1 MRLTTLCYLE
11 QDGKYLMLHRIVKK
25 NDVNKDKW
33 IGIGGKFEPG
43 ESPEDCV
50 LREALEE
57 TGFLLTSYRLR
68 GIVTFLFNQEEAEY
82 MFLYTADGF
91 TGQPV
96 PCDEGTLEW
105 ILKEE
110 IDHLNLW
117 EGDRIF
123 FRLMEKGEPFFS
135 LKLHYYGNRLSE
147 AVLNGVPME
156 LLDVLDESGEPSGLV
171 RERSMVHERGDYH
184 RTSHVWVVRTKADG
198 GHEVLLQKRNSSRK
212 TDVFAGCFDISSAGH
227 IPAGDGYLQSARR
240 ELKEELGIRA
250 SEEELELAGFFE
262 SRYEGGIPGEP
273 FMNHEKAAVYVYRK
287 PVEAEHL
294 ALQTSEVESVRWM
307 DLEDALRAAKTQA
320 EGFCL
325 EEEELRL
332 LKKWLLEHAEAS
344 GGTPGTGPE
353 AD

>member
-11 QDGKYLMLHRIVKK
+11 QDGKY
-25 NDVNKDKW
+25 
-33 IGIGGKFEPG
+33 EPG

-50 LREALEE
+50 LREAREE

-68 GIVTFLFNQEEAEY
+68 GIVTFLFNDQEAEY

-105 ILKEE
+105 VPKEE
-110 IDHLNLW
+110 IDRLNLW

-123 FRLMEKGEPFFS
+123 FRLMDEGEPFFS

-147 AVLNGVPME
+147 AVLNGESME
-156 LLDVLDESGEPSGLV
+156 LLDVLDEGGEPSGLV

-184 RTSHVWVVRTKADG
+184 RTSHVWVVREKPDG
-198 GHEVLLQKRNSSRK
+198 SHEVLLQKRSSRK
-212 TDVFAGCFDISSAGH
+212 DSFAGCYDISSAGH

-240 ELKEELGIRA
+240 ELKEELGITA
-250 SEEELELAGFFE
+250 SEEELEFAGFFE
-262 SRYEGGIPGEP
+262 SQYEGDFYGKP
-273 FMNHEKAAVYVYRK
+273 FINREKAAVYVYRR
-287 PVEAEHL
+287 PVEAERL
-294 ALQTSEVESVRWM
+294 ELQADEVESVRWM
-307 DLEDALRAAKTQA
+307 DLERACQAAKTQA
-320 EGFCL
+320 DGFCL
-325 EEEELRL
+325 QEGELLL
-332 LKKWLLEHAEAS
+332 LKNWLSEHTERS
-344 GGTPGTGPE
+344 GRTSGPE

>member
-1 MRLTTLCYLE
+1 
-11 QDGKYLMLHRIVKK
+11 MLHRIVKK

-50 LREALEE
+50 LREAREE

-68 GIVTFLFNQEEAEY
+68 GIVTFLFNDQEAEY

-105 ILKEE
+105 VPKEE
-110 IDHLNLW
+110 IDRLNLW

-123 FRLMEKGEPFFS
+123 FRLMDEGEPFFS

-147 AVLNGVPME
+147 AVLNGESME
-156 LLDVLDESGEPSGLV
+156 LLDVLDEGGEPSGLV

-184 RTSHVWVVRTKADG
+184 RTSHVWVVREKPDG
-198 GHEVLLQKRNSSRK
+198 SHGVLLQKRSSRK
-212 TDVFAGCFDISSAGH
+212 DSFAGCYDISSAGH

-240 ELKEELGIRA
+240 ELKEELGITA
-250 SEEELELAGFFE
+250 SEEELEFAGFFE
-262 SRYEGGIPGEP
+262 SQYEGDFYGKP
-273 FMNHEKAAVYVYRK
+273 FINREKAAVYVYRR
-287 PVEAEHL
+287 PVE
-294 ALQTSEVESVRWM
+294 
-307 DLEDALRAAKTQA
+307 AAKTQA
-320 EGFCL
+320 DGFCL
-325 EEEELRL
+325 QEGELLL
-332 LKKWLLEHAEAS
+332 LKNWLSEHTERS
-344 GGTPGTGPE
+344 GGTSGPE

>member
-50 LREALEE
+50 LREAREE

-68 GIVTFLFNQEEAEY
+68 GIVTFLFNDQEAEY

-96 PCDEGTLEW
+96 SRDEGTLEW
-105 ILKEE
+105 VPKEE
-110 IDHLNLW
+110 IDRLNLW

-123 FRLMEKGEPFFS
+123 FRLMDEGEPFFS

-156 LLDVLDESGEPSGLV
+156 LLDVLDEGGDPSGLV

-184 RTSHVWVVRTKADG
+184 RTSHVWVVREKPDG
-198 GHEVLLQKRNSSRK
+198 SHEVLLQKRSSRK
-212 TDVFAGCFDISSAGH
+212 DSFAGCYDISSAGH

-240 ELKEELGIRA
+240 ELKEELGITA
-250 SEEELELAGFFE
+250 SEEELEFAGFFE
-262 SRYEGGIPGEP
+262 SQYEGDFYGKP
-273 FMNHEKAAVYVYRK
+273 FINREKAAVYVYRR
-287 PVEAEHL
+287 PVEAERL
-294 ALQTSEVESVRWM
+294 ELQADEVESVRWM
-307 DLEDALRAAKTQA
+307 DLEKACQAAKTQA
-320 EGFCL
+320 DGFCL
-325 EEEELRL
+325 QEGELLL
-332 LKKWLLEHAEAS
+332 LKKWLSEHTERS
-344 GGTPGTGPE
+344 GGTSGPE

>member
-50 LREALEE
+50 LREAREE

-68 GIVTFLFNQEEAEY
+68 GIVTFLFNDQEAEY

-105 ILKEE
+105 VPKEE
-110 IDHLNLW
+110 IDRLNLW

-123 FRLMEKGEPFFS
+123 FRLMDEGEPFFS

-147 AVLNGVPME
+147 AVLNGESME
-156 LLDVLDESGEPSGLV
+156 LLDVLDEGGEPSGLV

-184 RTSHVWVVRTKADG
+184 RTSHVWVVREKPDG
-198 GHEVLLQKRNSSRK
+198 SHEVLLQKRSSRK
-212 TDVFAGCFDISSAGH
+212 DSFAGCYDISSAGH
-227 IPAGDGYLQSARR
+227 IPAGDGY
-240 ELKEELGIRA
+240 
-250 SEEELELAGFFE
+250 F
-262 SRYEGGIPGEP
+262 
-273 FMNHEKAAVYVYRK
+273 
-287 PVEAEHL
+287 
-294 ALQTSEVESVRWM
+294 
-307 DLEDALRAAKTQA
+307 
-320 EGFCL
+320 
-325 EEEELRL
+325 
-332 LKKWLLEHAEAS
+332 
-344 GGTPGTGPE
+344 
-353 AD
+353 